1 MIEKLKNFG
10 PIYLINLKR
19 RPDRLSICINNFKK
33 YNINNFTIIEGIDS
47 LSENLNNFYIG
58 GGIIRDTEMGATL
71 SHLKAI
77 KHWIDN
83 DNTEY
88 AIIMEDDF
96 SFETVDYWNFTWEEF
111 LNSIDFDYDILQ
123 LCVIDGTLNPGFRK
137 RKTDD
142 YSTAAYL
149 IKRKIA
155 KKIISDS
162 LIDNKYYLKGIKGK
176 IKGDLV
182 ADVYLYK
189 YGECYS
195 VPLITYNYEMFSDI
209 NEDDKKVHIDSKD
222 KIIEYW
228 KNGGLTINNNI

>member
-1 MIEKLKNFG
+1 MVNSKLVNFG
-10 PIYLINLKR
+10 PLYIINLKKR
-19 RPDRLSICINNFKK
+19 IDRYNSVLKNLELYNLKNYFFIEAIDGQENNVE
-33 YNINNFTIIEGIDS
+33 YISTNIEETSKNEI
-47 LSENLNNFYIG
+47 
-58 GGIIRDTEMGATL
+58 ACTL

-77 KHWIDN
+77 KTWLDTS
-83 DNTEY
+83 DTEY

-162 LIDNKYYLKGIKGK
+162 LIDNKYYL
-176 IKGDLV
+176 L
-182 ADVYLYK
+182 
-189 YGECYS
+189 
-195 VPLITYNYEMFSDI
+195 
-209 NEDDKKVHIDSKD
+209 
-222 KIIEYW
+222 
-228 KNGGLTINNNI
+228 